1 MYDFSSILDTI
12 LYPHPVNSSSYMY
25 VLSPF
30 VVTTIV
36 ESYEYEYIYFTIVPG
51 VSVTIEVDEATGIVF
66 VAVST

>member
-1 MYDFSSILDTI
+1 M
-12 LYPHPVNSSSYMY
+12 NSSSYMY